1 MNRNIKWSP
10 ESPQQIECER
20 RLLMTMLNWMF
31 DDLQPYTVVE
41 NSQFQGFV
49 ASLNI
54 KFDVPN
60 STGKSSVLCNN
71 QCLQF
76 LEEPSFALLYMMW
89 YLVIPSPRASIHI
102 FRVTTI
108 HFLSTTTFTE
118 KLSWLDVYPIIL
130 HTQRTPLNQESY
142 IYSGEMEVGR
152 R

>member
-1 MNRNIKWSP
+1 MWDYLTSKHQARLYQPQSVQPSLEDVMNRNIKWSP

-20 RLLMTMLNWMF
+20 RLLMLNWNWMF

-76 LEEPSFALLYMMW
+76 LEEPSFALLYMM
-89 YLVIPSPRASIHI
+89 
-102 FRVTTI
+102 
-108 HFLSTTTFTE
+108 
-118 KLSWLDVYPIIL
+118 
-130 HTQRTPLNQESY
+130 
-142 IYSGEMEVGR
+142 
-152 R
+152 